1 MVWCWPSTSNHVSS
15 WRMSN
20 ILFGKKMI
28 DTWLIFSILWT
39 SQSILCHFNSF
50 FTFFKMKID
59 PIIKSAK
66 YDGELSYWY
75 WYQKQRIFIFSYSLE
90 SLLIKIIHNKWKKN
104 FENAKK
110 SSGLPYLWRSI
121 LFIVLLKKNSIMLRW

>member
-59 PIIKSAK
+59 PRIKSAK
-66 YDGELSYWY
+66 YDRKLSYWY
-75 WYQKQRIFIFSYSLE
+75 WYQKQIISYSPILVMI
-90 SLLIKIIHNKWKKN
+90 SMKIKHNKWKKY
-104 FENAKK
+104 FENSKR
-110 SSGLPYLWRSI
+110 SSGLPYLWSSI
-121 LFIVLLKKNSIMLRW
+121 FFIFLLKKNRNMLRW